1 MQEKSSK
8 NVNFPLEYQFEN
20 LDYFQFRKKATNFRH
35 IRYVDSIVYHQDAF
49 FWFLKFFFNLK
60 PIQTVQGVNCN

>member
-49 FWFLKFFFNLK
+49 FGF
-60 PIQTVQGVNCN
+60 